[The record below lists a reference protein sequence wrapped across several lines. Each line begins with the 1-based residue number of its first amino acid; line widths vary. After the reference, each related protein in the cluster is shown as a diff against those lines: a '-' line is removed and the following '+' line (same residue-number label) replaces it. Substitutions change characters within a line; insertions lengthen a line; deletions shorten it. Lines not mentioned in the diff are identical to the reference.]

1 MLAKIFHPHDP
12 SLVVVSVALAVLAAY
27 VSLELAG
34 RIRAATGW
42 ARAVWLLAGAV
53 SMGGGI
59 WSMHFVAMLAV
70 VLPVPVAYDLPVTA
84 LSLLIAIL
92 GAACGL
98 YVVLWHELSL
108 PRLLLGGGAIG
119 SAIAAMHYTG
129 MAALRMP
136 ALSTYEPSLVALS
149 VAIAIAAATLALW
162 LTFVLERVILKIC
175 GAVLMGAAIAGMH
188 YTGMAGFI
196 CTPVESASFSLAGLS
211 PSGLAAWVIAA
222 SSVILL
228 NGLVLAY
235 YDRRL
240 KRLAWEAAMA
250 MRLSR
255 SQEHLARAQEVSRTG
270 SIERDLRTGT
280 VEWSDQTY
288 SIFGMARNSPVPGRE
303 EFLALFHPDDGAILA
318 AVMDLS
324 NEGMPADA
332 VELRIP
338 RPDGTVTLV
347 HYESAVFFDD
357 DGAPIRWIGTCTDV
371 TERKRAEEALRDTQ
385 AELARAARLTTM
397 GELAASIAHEINQPL
412 AAIVT
417 SGGACLRW
425 LARRPPAIDEAN
437 EAVNAIVYDGTRASE
452 VIKRVRALFRRAA
465 PERVPLDINKTVRD
479 VLALVRGELER
490 RRVTVR
496 TELSPCLPPVMGD
509 RIELQQ
515 VMLNLIMNALEAMTA
530 VGNRPRELRIRSQ
543 RDNSD
548 GVLVAVEDSG
558 TGLDFDNVERIFDAF
573 FTTKSSGTGMGLSI
587 SRSIIEAHGGR
598 LWASPASPHGAVF
611 QFTLSAA
618 AEAVS

>member
-27 VSLELAG
+27 VSLELAR

-240 KRLAWEAAMA
+240 
-250 MRLSR
+250 S
-255 SQEHLARAQEVSRTG
+255 
-270 SIERDLRTGT
+270 
-280 VEWSDQTY
+280 
-288 SIFGMARNSPVPGRE
+288 
-303 EFLALFHPDDGAILA
+303 
-318 AVMDLS
+318 
-324 NEGMPADA
+324 
-332 VELRIP
+332 
-338 RPDGTVTLV
+338 
-347 HYESAVFFDD
+347 
-357 DGAPIRWIGTCTDV
+357 
-371 TERKRAEEALRDTQ
+371 
-385 AELARAARLTTM
+385 
-397 GELAASIAHEINQPL
+397 
-412 AAIVT
+412 
-417 SGGACLRW
+417 
-425 LARRPPAIDEAN
+425 
-437 EAVNAIVYDGTRASE
+437 
-452 VIKRVRALFRRAA
+452 
-465 PERVPLDINKTVRD
+465 
-479 VLALVRGELER
+479 
-490 RRVTVR
+490 
-496 TELSPCLPPVMGD
+496 
-509 RIELQQ
+509 
-515 VMLNLIMNALEAMTA
+515 
-530 VGNRPRELRIRSQ
+530 
-543 RDNSD
+543 
-548 GVLVAVEDSG
+548 
-558 TGLDFDNVERIFDAF
+558 
-573 FTTKSSGTGMGLSI
+573 
-587 SRSIIEAHGGR
+587 
-598 LWASPASPHGAVF
+598 ASPGKRPWPCA
-611 QFTLSAA
+611 SAA
-618 AEAVS
+618 AKSIWRAPKKSPAPAALSGTCGQVPSSGPTRPIRFLAWRETRPCPAERNFSLSFIRTMAQFWPP